1 MTKHLPELR
10 RCAPDTSATA
20 QQSLESVVDKG
31 FQSCAPSATTT
42 ATVQDNSNPDNGE
55 LRRCAYIGNAT
66 PQQSSMERNRER
78 NTQRNNSA
86 KPLSLRDVIR
96 NRKRNL
102 TATPSATSR
111 KQTDNPAQQAANK
124 FVRLVNSFA
133 VCRGFLLDRKQ
144 ILAELDAKDLVC
156 LMTTPKAE
164 RQVWAE
170 LLAYRLCNERVK

>member
-10 RCAPDTSATA
+10 RCAPDTSATP
-20 QQSLESVVDKG
+20 QQTPESLTTQGLESCV
-31 FQSCAPSATTT
+31 PPATNT

-55 LRRCAYIGNAT
+55 LRSCVYIGNAT
-66 PQQSSMERNRER
+66 PQQSSKERNRKR
-78 NTQRNNSA
+78 NTQRNSLT
-86 KPLSLRDVIR
+86 KSLSLREVIR

-102 TATPSATSR
+102 TATPSCAR
-111 KQTDNPAQQAANK
+111 QPEDPAQQAANR

-144 ILAELDAKDLVC
+144 ILAELDAKDLDY
-156 LMTTPKAE
+156 LLTTPKEE

-170 LLAYRLCNERVK
+170 LLADRLCRERLEGN